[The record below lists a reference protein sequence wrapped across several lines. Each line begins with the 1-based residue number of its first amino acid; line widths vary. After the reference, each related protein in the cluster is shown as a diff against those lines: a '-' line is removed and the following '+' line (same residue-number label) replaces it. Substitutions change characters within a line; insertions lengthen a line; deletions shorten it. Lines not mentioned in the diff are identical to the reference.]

1 MTVKQYI
8 KHLAI
13 ITKKTCDKY
22 GLPTTID
29 LEKYKDEEYKID

>member
-22 GLPTTID
+22 SLSTTID

>member
-13 ITKKTCDKY
+13 ITKKTCEKY
-22 GLPTTID
+22 NLPTSIN
-29 LEKYKDEEYKID
+29 LEKYKSDEYKLS

>member
-13 ITKKTCDKY
+13 ITKRTCDKY
-22 GLPTTID
+22 ELPTNID
-29 LEKYKDEEYKID
+29 LEKYKSKEYELN

>member
-13 ITKKTCDKY
+13 ITKKTCEKY
-22 GLPTTID
+22 NLPTSID
-29 LEKYKDEEYKID
+29 LEKYKGDEYKL